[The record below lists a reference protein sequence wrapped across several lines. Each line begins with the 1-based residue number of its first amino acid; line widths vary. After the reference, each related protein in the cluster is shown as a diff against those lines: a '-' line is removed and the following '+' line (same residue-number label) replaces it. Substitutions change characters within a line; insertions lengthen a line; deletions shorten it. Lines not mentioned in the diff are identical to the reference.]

1 MGWRFTTPSRRGYQI
16 SNPLRSAN
24 KKAAFETSRRL
35 TAFLLWAAKPDQ
47 RRFRADT
54 GRVLDLEAHVKKS
67 PEGFHQRG

>member
-35 TAFLLWAAKPDQ
+35 TAFLLRAAKP
-47 RRFRADT
+47 
-54 GRVLDLEAHVKKS
+54 VLLHVKHCAGCYPNQGAFVNVIKIGVFS
-67 PEGFHQRG
+67 